1 VLAGGG
7 LVVEVAATAPVAAE
21 GAWAVADG
29 GVSVPVAAEVGWA
42 LAGGGVA
49 ALVAAAAV
57 CVTAEAAEVTVLVT
71 DDAAAGA
78 AGCGVLA
85 GGGVAEAGGVA
96 EEVGWAAGGVVA
108 PAAGVLVGGGVAA
121 EGAGLLAGGGVAAEV
136 TVLVAAVA
144 VWVADVTVEVIVPVR
159 EEPDDPVPG
168 GVAACAWR
176 ENTSKRTR
184 IPAAKTATC
193 ATRRATRRKASC
205 GMIGSAQG
213 GTGPDT
219 TAHHQS
225 CETITCAVFSISCI
239 PESLRTRHVRH
250 FRLLEPSVAV
260 ASPRALALALGH
272 PSLSN
277 SLLSVTVCRH
287 VVSMGA
293 ARPCRAAAEI
303 GPAPRSNRVPIAC
316 EDEA

>member
-1 VLAGGG
+1 V
-7 LVVEVAATAPVAAE
+7 VVEVAATAPVAAE

-29 GVSVPVAAEVGWA
+29 DVLAEVSVPVAAEVGWA

-78 AGCGVLA
+78 AG
-85 GGGVAEAGGVA
+85 GGVAEAGGVA
-96 EEVGWAAGGVVA
+96 EEVGWPAGGVVA
-108 PAAGVLVGGGVAA
+108 VAADVLVGGGVAA
-121 EGAGLLAGGGVAAEV
+121 EEAGLLAGGGVAAEV

-184 IPAAKTATC
+184 IPAARTAIC

-225 CETITCAVFSISCI
+225 CETITGAVFSISYI

-260 ASPRALALALGH
+260 ASPRALALALRH

-277 SLLSVTVCRH
+277 SLLSVTVCGH
-287 VVSMGA
+287 VVSMGV

-303 GPAPRSNRVPIAC
+303 GPAPRSKRVPIAC